1 MSTGQTKK
9 GSVLETL
16 LNTAVGFAINY
27 TANLLIFPLYG
38 MHISPGNNFLLGLIY
53 TIISVVRSYIMR
65 RAFNLL
71 HDKGIVK

>member
-1 MSTGQTKK
+1 MNKGQTKK

-16 LNTAVGFAINY
+16 VNTAVGFAINY

-53 TIISVVRSYIMR
+53 TVISVVRSYGMR
-65 RAFNLL
+65 RVFNFL
-71 HDKGIVK
+71 HMRGIVL